1 MKLRLLSFL
10 SLLAFTFADVQ
21 AQTSTNDV
29 VFVNAKGDAIA
40 PNAVLNVNK
49 VEDDVFTPGQKQ
61 MHTELFISNR
71 SSKTQKVKLSYN
83 IEMQEGLL
91 EVCAFESCNSHEEAG
106 TYQLESKDMAA
117 TGREEL
123 SIKHMFATKGSGK
136 IVLQIIIMED
146 EGNGKMTEKNGPK
159 LTINFMPE
167 TAGIASSPI
176 PAGGI
181 YDVYDTNG
189 VLRYQ
194 KLTSLSTLPKGTYI
208 VKYRDGQGT
217 ISTKKYVIS

>member
-1 MKLRLLSFL
+1 MKLRLLGFL
-10 SLLAFTFADVQ
+10 SLLACTFAGVQ
-21 AQTSTNDV
+21 AQTSSDDV
-29 VFVNAKGDAIA
+29 VFVNAKGEAIA
-40 PNAVLNVNK
+40 PDATLTINK

-71 SSKTQKVKLSYN
+71 SGKSQKVKLSYN

-106 TYQLESKDMAA
+106 TYQLEPKDMAA
-117 TGREEL
+117 TGREKL

-146 EGNGKMTEKNGPK
+146 EGNGKMPEKKGPK
-159 LTINFMPE
+159 LTVNFMPE

-181 YDVYDTNG
+181 YDVYDTCG
-189 VLRYQ
+189 VLLYRQ
-194 KLTSLSTLPKGTYI
+194 LTSLSTLPKGTYI
-208 VKYRDGQGT
+208 VKYKDRQGT
-217 ISTKKYVIS
+217 ISTKKYVIF

>member
-1 MKLRLLSFL
+1 MKLRLLNFL
-10 SLLAFTFADVQ
+10 GMIACAFASVQ
-21 AQTSTNDV
+21 AQTSPDDV
-29 VFVNAKGDAIA
+29 VFVNAKGETIA
-40 PNAVLNVNK
+40 PNSVLNVNK

-91 EVCAFESCNSHEEAG
+91 EVCAFESCNSHEEVG

-117 TGREEL
+117 TNRKEL
-123 SIKHMFATKGSGK
+123 SIKHTFATKGHGK
-136 IVLQIIIMED
+136 VVLQIIIMED

-208 VKYRDGQGT
+208 VKYKDRQGT
-217 ISTKKYVIS
+217 ISTKKYVIF

>member
-1 MKLRLLSFL
+1 M
-10 SLLAFTFADVQ
+10 LACTFAGVQ
-21 AQTSTNDV
+21 AQTSSNDV
-29 VFVNAKGDAIA
+29 VFVNAKGDAITPDA
-40 PNAVLNVNK
+40 TLTIDK
-49 VEDDVFTPGQKQ
+49 VEDDIFTPGQKQ
-61 MHTELFISNR
+61 MHAELSISNR
-71 SSKTQKVKLSYN
+71 SGKSQKVKLSYN

-117 TGREEL
+117 TNRKEL
-123 SIKHMFATKGSGK
+123 SIKHTFATKGHGK
-136 IVLQIIIMED
+136 VVLQIIIMED

-167 TAGIASSPI
+167 TAGIAASPI

-181 YDVYDTNG
+181 YDIYDTNG

-208 VKYRDGQGT
+208 VKYKDRQGT

>member
-1 MKLRLLSFL
+1 MKLRLLGFL
-10 SLLAFTFADVQ
+10 SMLACTFVGMQ
-21 AQTSTNDV
+21 AQTSSNDV
-29 VFVNAKGDAIA
+29 VFVNAKGDAITPDA
-40 PNAVLNVNK
+40 TLTINK

-71 SSKTQKVKLSYN
+71 SSKSQKVKLSYN

-106 TYQLESKDMAA
+106 TYQLEPKDMAA
-117 TGREEL
+117 TNRKEL
-123 SIKHMFATKGSGK
+123 SIKHTFATKGHGK
-136 IVLQIIIMED
+136 VVLQIIIMED

-159 LTINFMPE
+159 LTVNFVPE
-167 TAGIASSPI
+167 TAGVASSPI

-189 VLRYQ
+189 VLLYRQ
-194 KLTSLSTLPKGTYI
+194 LTSLSTLPKGTYI

-217 ISTKKYVIS
+217 ISTQKYVIS

>member
-91 EVCAFESCNSHEEAG
+91 EVCAFESCNSHEETG

-117 TGREEL
+117 AGREEL
-123 SIKHMFATKGSGK
+123 SIKHTFATKGSGK